1 MDHHELIFHPFS
13 VSNLYC
19 FSTGPSVKLFFPWF
33 GEAQLP
39 QVWST
44 SCHAIHMNA
53 VSGHTSLW
61 LENRAAIPGWVYY
74 QLFTLSSR
82 WSEDREVTTAC
93 NYLFPHESVRQT
105 GGCWAPVAQPLQLF
119 VYHQTKYQTGG
130 CWASASILC
139 MWMMPFIMMP
149 RCRLMH
155 THGSPWTNLSP
166 RVGLLLNCLLCLAG
180 DQRTK
185 KLP

>member
-1 MDHHELIFHPFS
+1 MDHHELIFHPVS
-13 VSNLYC
+13 VTNLYC

-33 GEAQLP
+33 VEAQLP
-39 QVWST
+39 QVRST

-61 LENRAAIPGWVYY
+61 LENRAAIQGGSATNCLLCLAGDQRTEKLPLRAIICSPY
-74 QLFTLSSR
+74 
-82 WSEDREVTTAC
+82 
-93 NYLFPHESVRQT
+93 ESVRQT

-139 MWMMPFIMMP
+139 MRMMPFIMMP